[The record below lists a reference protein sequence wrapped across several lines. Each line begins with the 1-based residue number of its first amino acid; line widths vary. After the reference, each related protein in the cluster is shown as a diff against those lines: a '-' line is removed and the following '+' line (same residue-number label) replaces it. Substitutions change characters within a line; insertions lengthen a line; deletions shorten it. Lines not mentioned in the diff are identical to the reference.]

1 MRVGTDGL
9 GVKPIVYSVGS
20 TVEQVRLGHTAQDS
34 AFVLCVVWAWAWVIL
49 KFRQGSTTAQ
59 GKAESWVC
67 S

>member
-9 GVKPIVYSVGS
+9 GVKAIVHSAGS
-20 TVEQVRLGHTAQDS
+20 TVEQVRLGPTAQDS

-49 KFRQGSTTAQ
+49 KFSQGSATAQ
-59 GKAESWVC
+59 RKVESWVC